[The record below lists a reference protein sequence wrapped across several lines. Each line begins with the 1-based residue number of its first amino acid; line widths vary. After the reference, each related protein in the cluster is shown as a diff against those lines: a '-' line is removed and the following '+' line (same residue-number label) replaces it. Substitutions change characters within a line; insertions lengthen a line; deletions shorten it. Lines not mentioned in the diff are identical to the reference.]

1 MVLSNKMLK
10 ILKNSLNDF
19 FTLKI
24 INLIWVPLILN
35 LLLIGSVLYFC
46 GSYFYD
52 FILSLTPKWLQ
63 DINASTALWAQAV
76 SFIYSVSI
84 YLILGLG
91 VALLA
96 LLCNLFFSLFYT
108 PLIVRYVHNKDFS
121 FIKLNP
127 FGSMWGDTLSFVK
140 DLCMFI
146 ALLIVC
152 IPLYFIPICGTFIP
166 LIIGFFF
173 FKRRTFYDVGSYIMD
188 KAQFDALQS
197 QKFQNYICALLS
209 FLPSLIPFI
218 SFFLMPLQIL
228 IITRYMFDKLH
239 SHTS

>member
-1 MVLSNKMLK
+1 MLK
-10 ILKNSLNDF
+10 ILKSSLEDF
-19 FTLKI
+19 FTFKI
-24 INLIWVPLILN
+24 LSLVCVPLILN

-46 GSYFYD
+46 ATPFYD
-52 FILSLTPKWLQ
+52 FILSHTPQWIQ
-63 DINASTALWAQAV
+63 DINTNTALWAKV
-76 SFIYSVSI
+76 VIFIYSLSV

-127 FGSMWGDTLSFVK
+127 FGSMWGDTLSFTK
-140 DLCMFI
+140 DLCIFAALFI
-146 ALLIVC
+146 LC

-166 LIIGFFF
+166 LILGFFF

-188 KAQFDALQS
+188 KTQFDALQS
-197 QKFQNYICALLS
+197 HRFQNSICALLS
-209 FLPSLIPFI
+209 FLFSLIPFV

-228 IITRYMFDKLH
+228 IITRYILDKLH
-239 SHTS
+239 SHTI